1 MSLPL
6 EVPDDGPSIRSSK
19 EWSQNLSGRQSRNNS
34 RFGTGKELFV
44 YNFGSADPTVTL
56 VWSTFWTVPL
66 EIAIKCQEGD
76 VLGEF
81 GRNHTTLRHCAIP
94 EA

>member
-1 MSLPL
+1 MRVEIWTSHRYRIKIKSEPGL
-6 EVPDDGPSIRSSK
+6 
-19 EWSQNLSGRQSRNNS
+19 
-34 RFGTGKELFV
+34 ELFIHN
-44 YNFGSADPTVTL
+44 YRSPDPTATL
-56 VWSTFWTVPL
+56 VWSTFCTVPL